1 MLISNINIFIDYDT
15 VKFSHEHSA
24 YMSKM
29 YLTVD
34 DYIFPH
40 DKYIALPA
48 MIMRWLLKEM
58 RLIKG
63 KANTIKE
70 RHIYFYPEDGIY
82 IKFELM
88 DNDVLHVCFINK
100 KIEKKKNIIHTIFS
114 KDEYLVLNDFFCYYN
129 EFFMETYRQ
138 ALLFYEKYKDQY
150 PSGGDI
156 LVLQEELNLSKKLS
170 NVLSKNDF

>member
-1 MLISNINIFIDYDT
+1 MIISNINIFIDYDT
-15 VKFSHEHSA
+15 VKLSHEHSA

-29 YLTVD
+29 YLEVD

-88 DNDVLHVCFINK
+88 DNDVLHVSFINRK
-100 KIEKKKNIIHTIFS
+100 MEKKKNIFHTIFS
-114 KDEYLVLNDFFCYYN
+114 KDGHLVSTDFFCYHK
-129 EFFMETYRQ
+129 EFFMETYKQ
-138 ALLFYEKYKDQY
+138 AISFYERYKDQY
-150 PSGGDI
+150 PSGGDM
-156 LVLQEELNLSKKLS
+156 LVLQEELNLSKKLAKE
-170 NVLSKNDF
+170 LSKN